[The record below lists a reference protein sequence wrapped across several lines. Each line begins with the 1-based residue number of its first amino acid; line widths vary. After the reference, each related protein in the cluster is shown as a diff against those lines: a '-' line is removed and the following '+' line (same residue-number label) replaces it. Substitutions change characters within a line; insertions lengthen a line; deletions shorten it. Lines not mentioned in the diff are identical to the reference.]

1 MGSSKCF
8 RMLVKAVS
16 LVFPCVV
23 AAQDEQADTVHP
35 LEEVHVTGVLRERSA
50 DELAQSITVIREQA
64 LERVRR
70 STLGETLADQLG
82 VSASSFAAG
91 TSRPIIR
98 GLAGPRVRTMEDGLD
113 TMDVSTI
120 SVDHA
125 VSVDPLVAEQIEIFR
140 GPTSLLYGTAA
151 VGGVVNVITNR
162 IPAFAP
168 DDGFEGIFE
177 LKGDSV
183 ADSRSGLI
191 ALDGGND
198 NFAWHFDAVS
208 RRSEDY
214 EIPGPA
220 DLGIGEED
228 DHDDHEH
235 EDDHEDDGELTVRQI
250 LENSSLD
257 GEAYSIGGSWLGGN
271 GFIGVSVSGF
281 DTNYGIPGH
290 HHHHAEVMVGDEHDH
305 DHDDEDDHDHDE
317 DDHDEDD
324 HDEDDHD
331 EDDHD
336 EDDHD
341 EDDHDEDD
349 HDEDDHDED
358 DHDEDDHD
366 EDDHDEDDHDEDD
379 HDEDDHDEDDH
390 DEDDHDEDEDDHD
403 HDEDEDDHD
412 HDEDEDDHDHDEDE
426 DDHDHDE
433 DEDDHDHDE
442 DEDDHDHDHDEH
454 GAEEEAVRIKLKQMR
469 VDLKAG
475 WFDLSGP
482 VEAINLRFG
491 FTDYEHLELEG
502 DQIGT
507 RFDNESWEGRI
518 EFMHAPWGAWDGAY
532 GVQLNERQFSAVGAE
547 AFVPPVD
554 TSSYGAF
561 IIEQRDFDNWNVSL
575 GGRLDYQ
582 KQEPSQGLPEIS
594 DTATNLSVAGI
605 RDFGD
610 GFSFV
615 LNAALADRLPVA
627 EELYADGPHL
637 ATQSVEIGDPDIG
650 VETSRHMDIGIRGTQ
665 GDMNWSLTAFQ
676 TDYTDF
682 IYLEDSGELDGEL
695 PIYNFVQ
702 RDADFTGI
710 EAEFFTPIFQRGG
723 AEVDLRL
730 FADYVNGEL
739 SNGEHLP
746 RMPPLRYGSRIQFHN
761 DRFLAGFEVTV
772 YDDQDDIAA
781 IETRTEGYTMVNA
794 DFTWTVETPGGT
806 TFEVF
811 VHGHNLADEDAR
823 RHTSFVK
830 DTVPLPGR
838 NVALG
843 FRSHF

>member
-1 MGSSKCF
+1 M
-8 RMLVKAVS
+8 
-16 LVFPCVV
+16 
-23 AAQDEQADTVHP
+23 
-35 LEEVHVTGVLRERSA
+35 
-50 DELAQSITVIREQA
+50 
-64 LERVRR
+64 
-70 STLGETLADQLG
+70 
-82 VSASSFAAG
+82 
-91 TSRPIIR
+91 
-98 GLAGPRVRTMEDGLD
+98 
-113 TMDVSTI
+113 
-120 SVDHA
+120 
-125 VSVDPLVAEQIEIFR
+125 
-140 GPTSLLYGTAA
+140 
-151 VGGVVNVITNR
+151 
-162 IPAFAP
+162 
-168 DDGFEGIFE
+168 
-177 LKGDSV
+177 
-183 ADSRSGLI
+183 
-191 ALDGGND
+191 
-198 NFAWHFDAVS
+198 
-208 RRSEDY
+208 
-214 EIPGPA
+214 
-220 DLGIGEED
+220 
-228 DHDDHEH
+228 
-235 EDDHEDDGELTVRQI
+235 
-250 LENSSLD
+250 
-257 GEAYSIGGSWLGGN
+257 
-271 GFIGVSVSGF
+271 
-281 DTNYGIPGH
+281 
-290 HHHHAEVMVGDEHDH
+290 
-305 DHDDEDDHDHDE
+305 
-317 DDHDEDD
+317 
-324 HDEDDHD
+324 
-331 EDDHD
+331 
-336 EDDHD
+336 
-341 EDDHDEDD
+341 
-349 HDEDDHDED
+349 
-358 DHDEDDHD
+358 
-366 EDDHDEDDHDEDD
+366 
-379 HDEDDHDEDDH
+379 
-390 DEDDHDEDEDDHD
+390 
-403 HDEDEDDHD
+403 
-412 HDEDEDDHDHDEDE
+412 
-426 DDHDHDE
+426 
-433 DEDDHDHDE
+433 
-442 DEDDHDHDHDEH
+442 
-454 GAEEEAVRIKLKQMR
+454 RIKLKQMR

-491 FTDYEHLELEG
+491 FADYEHLELEG

-532 GVQLNERQFSAVGAE
+532 GLQLNERQFSAVGAE

-637 ATQSVEIGDPDIG
+637 ATQSVEIGNPDIG
-650 VETSRHMDIGIRGTQ
+650 VETSRHLDIGIRGTQ

-739 SNGEHLP
+739 SNGEQLP

-761 DRFLAGFEVTV
+761 DRFLAGFEVTIH
-772 YDDQDDIAA
+772 DDQDDIAA
-781 IETRTEGYTMVNA
+781 IETRTEGYTMINA

-811 VHGHNLADEDAR
+811 VHGHNLADEDVR

-838 NVALG
+838 NVSLG